1 MRRAT
6 TARHIVSMKH
16 LERSFMCM
24 RHHEIAVSLEVL
36 CTDDSDKAGVT
47 LRLRGHN
54 TTVIRVNVRRA
65 VF

>member
-1 MRRAT
+1 MHAT
-6 TARHIVSMKH
+6 LHQ
-16 LERSFMCM
+16 
-24 RHHEIAVSLEVL
+24 IAVSLEVL